1 MNELVAKT
9 KIGKPDLNNEHDGG
23 SIWLASWKAPG
34 WSFAGVIDE
43 VGIFNTELSADTLKD
58 ISAQG
63 FEKHM
68 SAVSID
74 NRLTTKWGLLK
85 TL

>member
-1 MNELVAKT
+1 M
-9 KIGKPDLNNEHDGG
+9 
-23 SIWLASWKAPG
+23 
-34 WSFAGVIDE
+34 IDE